1 MRHDGDPVQV
11 TRGPARADVRAAARP
26 AVRLAGACLVAFVAA
41 GCVSERRKTVAIL
54 EEGALAPPAAQA
66 ALVGGDGGPA
76 PVYRRPRSKG
86 ARRDAPPDGVRGGA
100 GMDAARRA
108 ADATGGPDAGDREAR
123 PASAGASAVPDVG
136 SRPEPRAT
144 SAATPAPA
152 AIKTTAAPPAHEPV
166 ADVATL
172 EQRRRETFLRCT
184 TTIRAAKATMFVPP
198 RYVAEAVV
206 SQGRLTLRHLTIEA
220 PQVKLVARTDGSDDI
235 SISARGDVS
244 FHADRPASVIAESG
258 LKTLLVRNDGYTP
271 LR

>member
-54 EEGALAPPAAQA
+54 EEGALAPPDAKA

-86 ARRDAPPDGVRGGA
+86 ARRDAPSDGVRGGA
-100 GMDAARRA
+100 GADAVVRA
-108 ADATGGPDAGDREAR
+108 GDATGSPGTRDREAR
-123 PASAGASAVPDVG
+123 PASEDPSAVPG
-136 SRPEPRAT
+136 PRSGARPAEPT
-144 SAATPAPA
+144 VVATPVAV
-152 AIKTTAAPPAHEPV
+152 KTTAAPPAHEPV

-206 SQGRLTLRHLTIEA
+206 SEGRLTLRHLTIEA

>member
-1 MRHDGDPVQV
+1 
-11 TRGPARADVRAAARP
+11 
-26 AVRLAGACLVAFVAA
+26 
-41 GCVSERRKTVAIL
+41 
-54 EEGALAPPAAQA
+54 
-66 ALVGGDGGPA
+66 
-76 PVYRRPRSKG
+76 
-86 ARRDAPPDGVRGGA
+86 
-100 GMDAARRA
+100 
-108 ADATGGPDAGDREAR
+108 
-123 PASAGASAVPDVG
+123 
-136 SRPEPRAT
+136 
-144 SAATPAPA
+144 
-152 AIKTTAAPPAHEPV
+152 V

-172 EQRRRETFLRCT
+172 EQRQRETFLRCT

>member
-1 MRHDGDPVQV
+1 M

-54 EEGALAPPAAQA
+54 EEGALAPPDAQA

-86 ARRDAPPDGVRGGA
+86 ARRDAPSDGVRGGA

-108 ADATGGPDAGDREAR
+108 ADPTGGPDAGDREAR
-123 PASAGASAVPDVG
+123 PATAGASAAPDVG
-136 SRPEPRAT
+136 SRPEARARSMSARAAPTT
-144 SAATPAPA
+144 SGPA
-152 AIKTTAAPPAHEPV
+152 AVKTTAAPPAHEPV

-172 EQRRRETFLRCT
+172 EQRQRETFLRCT